1 MGRGSW
7 KPLVLPDLSSTNTAR
22 HALET
27 LAGFFVPSKIQLT
40 KRKYA
45 YTYPCAIQK
54 ARIYW
59 ETNLSIN
66 NRPAS
71 DACFP
76 RLKERKTTNS

>member
-1 MGRGSW
+1 MG
-7 KPLVLPDLSSTNTAR
+7 AR
-22 HALET
+22 HVFT
-27 LAGFFVPSKIQLT
+27 DAGGLFVLT

-59 ETNLSIN
+59 ENHLSIN
-66 NRPAS
+66 NRPIS

>member
-1 MGRGSW
+1 M
-7 KPLVLPDLSSTNTAR
+7 LTN
-22 HALET
+22 
-27 LAGFFVPSKIQLT
+27 
-40 KRKYA
+40 RKYA

-59 ETNLSIN
+59 ENHLSIN
-66 NRPAS
+66 NRPTS